1 MRGYVCPP
9 VCFLLANLADGST
22 GTDVEGAFM
31 SRGKKVK
38 VNEPQGDAPETY
50 THDDHKRTLLP
61 AANETSDVHEID
73 PPADYII
80 DPHNIPRLWWYQK
93 GEDVVEVP
101 TFTIHQHEAV
111 NPLRILEAIRGDL
124 TDGPVQLDFFE
135 QPDADRRRL
144 RAEEVYSYN
153 HTMQWT
159 NRMIA
164 GDSLLV
170 MNALLQHER
179 LAGQVQCIYMDPPY
193 GIKFASNFM
202 PTIHKRDVKDGKDED
217 MTTEV
222 QMVTAFRDTWKW
234 GIHSYLTYLRD
245 RLVLMRELLAP
256 SGSIF
261 VQISMENVHRV
272 RLLLDEVFGP
282 DNCVSMITY
291 ATTSGNESG
300 TLDRAGDYILWYAK
314 DKAQVKYHEL
324 FKEKVFGGEG
334 ASAYKKVELS
344 SGERMS
350 ITDWEEKNGRRFTI
364 KEPGCRAYGLDN
376 LTSRRSAGEGDVRE
390 FIFRGKAYS
399 PGNGTFKTSLS
410 GLQRLADANRIDV
423 SSKGGI
429 GYIRYFDDFPY
440 IPLSNHW
447 GDTLG
452 QNQLGPE
459 GKVYVVQT
467 AKKVIERCILMT
479 TEPGDL
485 VLDPTCGSGTT
496 AVVAEEWGRRWI
508 TIDTSRVAL
517 ALAKRRLITQVYDW
531 YKLADEKRGIDGGL
545 VYKTVPHV
553 MLGDI
558 ANGVPSKEETL
569 WDRPLVERG
578 KVRVTGPF
586 TVEAL
591 PEPVIEPLEEKP
603 EDGMAAGKSLEEWVA
618 ELRTAGIQ
626 TASGQERLRFSALEV
641 SGTYTWFHAQ
651 GVTTDGTEALVCMG
665 SASAPLSPTI
675 VRNALDEAADLYPRP
690 GLIVFAAFQFT
701 AEAEALIAGCKVKDA
716 QVLPV
721 QMNTDLQ
728 MTDLLKRQARNQ
740 SFILVGQP
748 DVQLKMGADG
758 RLTVE
763 VLGFDYYDP
772 VKQAMVTGSPK
783 NIAMWMVDGNYDG
796 RCVNPQQCFFPGADV
811 WKKLETTLKGTI
823 VPVRLKAYQ
832 GTKSLPFKPGENLK
846 VAVKIIDDKGFESIR
861 VFPLTADGRPRG
873 EAAR

>member
-1 MRGYVCPP
+1 
-9 VCFLLANLADGST
+9 
-22 GTDVEGAFM
+22 M
-31 SRGKKVK
+31 SRGKKAK
-38 VNEPQGDAPETY
+38 VNEPQGDAAETY
-50 THDDHKRTLLP
+50 THDDYKRTVLP
-61 AANETSDVHEID
+61 AANETNSVHEVEPPAVYEID
-73 PPADYII
+73 PHD
-80 DPHNIPRLWWYQK
+80 IPRLQWFNK
-93 GEDVVEVP
+93 GEDVEEVP

-111 NPLRILEAIRGDL
+111 NPRRILEATLADDRQGYI
-124 TDGPVQLDFFE
+124 QEEMFE
-135 QPDADRRRL
+135 QTEFDRRNL
-144 RAEEVYSYN
+144 RAEQIYSYD

-202 PTIHKRDVKDGKDED
+202 PNTNKLNLSDDKDEN
-217 MTTEV
+217 MTAEV

-234 GIHSYLTYLRD
+234 GIHSYLSYLRS
-245 RLVLMRELLAP
+245 RLILMRELLAP

-272 RLLLDEVFGP
+272 RLLLDEVFGA
-282 DNCVSMITY
+282 DNCISMITY
-291 ATTSGNESG
+291 ATTRGNESDF
-300 TLDRAGDYILWYAK
+300 LDRAGDYILWYAK
-314 DKAQVKYHEL
+314 DKNQTKRHKLY
-324 FKEKVFGGEG
+324 KDKIFGGEG
-334 ASAYKKVELS
+334 SSGYKKIELAD
-344 SGERMS
+344 GTRMS
-350 ITDWEEKNGRRFTI
+350 IREWEKATG
-364 KEPGCRAYGLDN
+364 KEFEYHKRPVGSRVYQLGD
-376 LTSRRSAGEGDVRE
+376 LTSRRPAGAGDVQE
-390 FIFRGKAYS
+390 FVFKGKVYT
-399 PGNGTFKTSLS
+399 PGNRTFQTSLA
-410 GLQRLADANRIDV
+410 GLQRLAEVGRIDV
-423 SSKGGI
+423 SSNGGI
-429 GYIRYFDDFPY
+429 GYVRYFNDFPY
-440 IPLSNHW
+440 APLSNHW

-467 AKKVIERCILMT
+467 SKKVIQRCILMT

-626 TASGQERLRFSALEV
+626 TATGKERLRFSALEV
-641 SGTYTWFHAQ
+641 SGTYAWFHAQ
-651 GVTTDGTEALVCMG
+651 GVTEDGTEALVCMG

-748 DVQLKMGADG
+748 DVQLKMGVDG

-772 VKQAMVTGSPK
+772 VKQAMVTGSSK

>member
-1 MRGYVCPP
+1 
-9 VCFLLANLADGST
+9 
-22 GTDVEGAFM
+22 M
-31 SRGKKVK
+31 SRRKKVV
-38 VNEPQGDAPETY
+38 VNEPQGDAADTY
-50 THDDHKRTLLP
+50 LHAGHERTILP
-61 AANETSDVHEID
+61 AANETSDVHETE

-80 DPHNIPRLWWYQK
+80 DPHDIPRLKWFNK
-93 GEDVVEVP
+93 GKDVVEVP

-111 NPLRILEAIRGDL
+111 NPMRILKATFEDDRQGYI
-124 TDGPVQLDFFE
+124 QEEMFE
-135 QPDADRRRL
+135 QTEADRRRL
-144 RAEEVYSYN
+144 RTEEVYSYN

-193 GIKFASNFM
+193 GIKFGSNFM

-217 MTTEV
+217 MTAEPG
-222 QMVTAFRDTWKW
+222 MVTAFRDTWKW

-245 RLVLMRELLAP
+245 RFILMRELLAP

-272 RLLLDEVFGP
+272 RLLLDEVFGAE
-282 DNCVSMITY
+282 NCVSMITY

-314 DKAQVKYHEL
+314 DKEKVKYHDL
-324 FKEKVFGGEG
+324 FKEKIFGGEG
-334 ASAYKKVELS
+334 TGAYKRVELS
-344 SGERMS
+344 DGKRMS
-350 ITDWEEKNGRRFTI
+350 ISDWEEIHGRKLADLK
-364 KEPGCRAYGLDN
+364 KEGCRAYTLAD
-376 LTSRRSAGEGDVRE
+376 LTSKGNATVSQPFNFQGTVYFPGKDNHWKPTYPEGMER
-390 FIFRGKAYS
+390 
-399 PGNGTFKTSLS
+399 
-410 GLQRLADANRIDV
+410 LQRANRIERAD
-423 SSKGGI
+423 KM
-429 GYIRYFDDFPY
+429 IRYVRYLDDFPVMAY
-440 IPLSNHW
+440 NNFWTDCGGAS
-447 GDTLG
+447 D
-452 QNQLGPE
+452 
-459 GKVYVVQT
+459 KVYVVQT
-467 AKKVIERCILMT
+467 SKKVIERCILMT
-479 TEPGDL
+479 TDPGNL

-626 TASGQERLRFSALEV
+626 TATGKERLRFSALEV
-641 SGTYTWFHAQ
+641 SGTYAWFHAQ
-651 GVTTDGTEALVCMG
+651 GVTTDGAEALVCMG
-665 SASAPLSPTI
+665 SASAPLSLAI
-675 VRNALDEAADLYPRP
+675 VRNALDEAADIYPRPP

-716 QVLPV
+716 QVLAV

-772 VKQAMVTGSPK
+772 VKQSMVTGSPK

-796 RCVNPQQCFFPGADV
+796 RCVNPQQCFFPGTDV
-811 WKKLETTLKGTI
+811 WKKLESTLKGTI

-846 VAVKIIDDKGFESIR
+846 VAGEIIANKGIQSIR
-861 VFPLTADGRPRG
+861 GFPLTAGCVPRG
-873 EAAR
+873 EAGG

>member
-1 MRGYVCPP
+1 
-9 VCFLLANLADGST
+9 
-22 GTDVEGAFM
+22 M
-31 SRGKKVK
+31 SRRKKVV
-38 VNEPQGDAPETY
+38 VNEPQGDAADTY
-50 THDDHKRTLLP
+50 LHVGHERPILP
-61 AANETSDVHEID
+61 AANETSDVHETE

-80 DPHNIPRLWWYQK
+80 DPHDIPRLKWFNK

-111 NPLRILEAIRGDL
+111 NPMRILKATFEDDRQGYI
-124 TDGPVQLDFFE
+124 QEEMFE
-135 QPDADRRRL
+135 QTEADRRRL
-144 RAEEVYSYN
+144 RTEEVYSYN

-193 GIKFASNFM
+193 GIKFGSNFM

-217 MTTEV
+217 MTAEPG
-222 QMVTAFRDTWKW
+222 MVTAFRDTWKW

-282 DNCVSMITY
+282 ENCVSMISY
-291 ATTSGNESG
+291 ATTRGNESG

-314 DKAQVKYHEL
+314 DKEQVKYHNL
-324 FKEKVFGGEG
+324 HKEKIFGGEG
-334 ASAYKKVELS
+334 ASAYTRLEMAD
-344 SGERMS
+344 GRRMA
-350 ITDWEEKNGRRFTI
+350 IGDWEEETGKSFQYEKRPKGSRVYCLS
-364 KEPGCRAYGLDN
+364 E
-376 LTSRRSAGEGDVRE
+376 LTSQ
-390 FIFRGKAYS
+390 GKASIEQPFEFKGKTFWPS
-399 PGNGTFKTSLS
+399 PGRHWAPSYPDGMN
-410 GLQRLADANRIDV
+410 RLLAANRLEACGDTLR
-423 SSKGGI
+423 
-429 GYIRYFDDFPY
+429 YIRYFDDFALMGY
-440 IPLSNHW
+440 TNTW
-447 GDTLG
+447 TDTG
-452 QNQLGPE
+452 IAGFASD
-459 GKVYVVQT
+459 KIYVVQT
-467 AKKVIERCILMT
+467 SKKVIERCILMT

-641 SGTYTWFHAQ
+641 SGTYAWFHAQ

-665 SASAPLSPTI
+665 SASAPLSLAI
-675 VRNALDEAADLYPRP
+675 VRNALDEAADIYPRPP

-716 QVLPV
+716 QVLAV

-740 SFILVGQP
+740 SFILVGLP
-748 DVQLKMGADG
+748 DVQLKMGVDG

-796 RCVNPQQCFFPGADV
+796 RCVNPQQCFFPGTDV
-811 WKKLETTLKGTI
+811 WKKLESTLKGTI

>member
-1 MRGYVCPP
+1 
-9 VCFLLANLADGST
+9 
-22 GTDVEGAFM
+22 M
-31 SRGKKVK
+31 SRRKNAK

-80 DPHNIPRLWWYQK
+80 DPHDIPRLWWYQK

-193 GIKFASNFM
+193 GIKFGSNFM

-217 MTTEV
+217 MTAEPG
-222 QMVTAFRDTWKW
+222 MVTAFRDTWKW

-245 RLVLMRELLAP
+245 RFILMRELLAP

-282 DNCVSMITY
+282 ENCVSMITY
-291 ATTSGNESG
+291 ATTGGNESG
-300 TLDRAGDYILWYAK
+300 ILDRAGDYILWYAK
-314 DKAQVKYHEL
+314 DKNSVKYHEL
-324 FKEKVFGGEG
+324 FQVREG
-334 ASAYKKVELS
+334 IAEYSRIEFPD
-344 SGERMS
+344 GTRMS
-350 ITDWEEKNGRRFTI
+350 IAEWEAENG
-364 KEPGCRAYGLDN
+364 KEFDYDNPPKGVKFYRLDPLVSN
-376 LTSRRSAGEGDVRE
+376 RPAGEGDVKVFMFKGRE
-390 FIFRGKAYS
+390 YR
-399 PGNGTFKTSLS
+399 PGNGTFKTTQR
-410 GLQRLADANRIDV
+410 GLERLAAAGRIACGKKQIHYV
-423 SSKGGI
+423 
-429 GYIRYFDDFPY
+429 RYFDDFPVKSY
-440 IPLSNHW
+440 KNVWTDCRGAS
-447 GDTLG
+447 D
-452 QNQLGPE
+452 
-459 GKVYVVQT
+459 KVYVVQT
-467 AKKVIERCILMT
+467 SKKVIERCILMT

-569 WDRPLVERG
+569 WDKPLVERG

-591 PEPVIEPLEEKP
+591 PEPVIEPLLEVRPEE
-603 EDGMAAGKSLEEWVA
+603 GMAAGKSLEAWVA

-626 TASGQERLRFSALEV
+626 TATGKERLRFSALEV
-641 SGTYTWFHAQ
+641 SGTYAWFHAQ

-665 SASAPLSPTI
+665 SASAPLSLAI
-675 VRNALDEAADLYPRP
+675 VRNALDEAADIYPRPP

-716 QVLPV
+716 QVLAV

-796 RCVNPQQCFFPGADV
+796 RCVNPQQCFFPGTDV

>member
-1 MRGYVCPP
+1 M
-9 VCFLLANLADGST
+9 
-22 GTDVEGAFM
+22 
-31 SRGKKVK
+31 
-38 VNEPQGDAPETY
+38 
-50 THDDHKRTLLP
+50 
-61 AANETSDVHEID
+61 
-73 PPADYII
+73 
-80 DPHNIPRLWWYQK
+80 
-93 GEDVVEVP
+93 
-101 TFTIHQHEAV
+101 
-111 NPLRILEAIRGDL
+111 
-124 TDGPVQLDFFE
+124 
-135 QPDADRRRL
+135 
-144 RAEEVYSYN
+144 
-153 HTMQWT
+153 
-159 NRMIA
+159 
-164 GDSLLV
+164 
-170 MNALLQHER
+170 
-179 LAGQVQCIYMDPPY
+179 
-193 GIKFASNFM
+193 
-202 PTIHKRDVKDGKDED
+202 
-217 MTTEV
+217 
-222 QMVTAFRDTWKW
+222 
-234 GIHSYLTYLRD
+234 
-245 RLVLMRELLAP
+245 
-256 SGSIF
+256 
-261 VQISMENVHRV
+261 
-272 RLLLDEVFGP
+272 
-282 DNCVSMITY
+282 
-291 ATTSGNESG
+291 
-300 TLDRAGDYILWYAK
+300 
-314 DKAQVKYHEL
+314 
-324 FKEKVFGGEG
+324 
-334 ASAYKKVELS
+334 
-344 SGERMS
+344 
-350 ITDWEEKNGRRFTI
+350 
-364 KEPGCRAYGLDN
+364 
-376 LTSRRSAGEGDVRE
+376 
-390 FIFRGKAYS
+390 
-399 PGNGTFKTSLS
+399 
-410 GLQRLADANRIDV
+410 
-423 SSKGGI
+423 
-429 GYIRYFDDFPY
+429 
-440 IPLSNHW
+440 
-447 GDTLG
+447 
-452 QNQLGPE
+452 
-459 GKVYVVQT
+459 
-467 AKKVIERCILMT
+467 
-479 TEPGDL
+479 
-485 VLDPTCGSGTT
+485 
-496 AVVAEEWGRRWI
+496 VAEEWGRRWI

-569 WDRPLVERG
+569 WDRPLVEKG

-626 TASGQERLRFSALEV
+626 SASGQERLRFSALEV

-716 QVLPV
+716 QVLAV

-748 DVQLKMGADG
+748 DVQLKMGVDG

>member
-1 MRGYVCPP
+1 
-9 VCFLLANLADGST
+9 
-22 GTDVEGAFM
+22 M
-31 SRGKKVK
+31 SRRKNAK
-38 VNEPQGDAPETY
+38 VNEPQGDAADTY
-50 THDDHKRTLLP
+50 THADHERPILP
-61 AANETSDVHEID
+61 AANETSDVHETE

-111 NPLRILEAIRGDL
+111 NPMRILKATFEDDRQGYI
-124 TDGPVQLDFFE
+124 QEEMFE
-135 QPDADRRRL
+135 QTESDRRRL
-144 RAEEVYSYN
+144 RTEEVYSYN

-193 GIKFASNFM
+193 GIKFGSNFM

-217 MTTEV
+217 MTAEPG
-222 QMVTAFRDTWKW
+222 MVTAFRDTWKW

-245 RLVLMRELLAP
+245 RFILMRELLAP
-256 SGSIF
+256 TGSIF
-261 VQISMENVHRV
+261 VQISMDNVHRV

-282 DNCVSMITY
+282 ENCVSMITY
-291 ATTSGNESG
+291 ATTSGNESV

-314 DKAQVKYHEL
+314 DKEKVKYHDL
-324 FKEKVFGGEG
+324 FKEKTFGGDG
-334 ASAYKKVELS
+334 AGWYTNVELS
-344 SGERMS
+344 DGTRMS
-350 ITDWEEKNGRRFTI
+350 VSEWENRNKRKLI
-364 KEPGCRAYGLDN
+364 DLQKEGCRAYTMDN
-376 LTSRRSAGEGDVRE
+376 LTSKGSASEPQPFVFEGEVFTPHKDSHWKPKYPEGME
-390 FIFRGKAYS
+390 
-399 PGNGTFKTSLS
+399 
-410 GLQRLADANRIDV
+410 RLKEANRIV
-423 SSKGGI
+423 KGDTMI
-429 GYIRYFDDFPY
+429 RYVRYFDDFPLMSY
-440 IPLSNHW
+440 SNFW
-447 GDTLG
+447 TDCGGATD
-452 QNQLGPE
+452 
-459 GKVYVVQT
+459 KVYVVQT
-467 AKKVIERCILMT
+467 SKKVIQRCILMT

-626 TASGQERLRFSALEV
+626 TATGKERLRFSALEV
-641 SGTYTWFHAQ
+641 SGTYAWFHAQ

-748 DVQLKMGADG
+748 DVQLKMGVDG

-772 VKQAMVTGSPK
+772 VKQAMVTGSSK

>member
-1 MRGYVCPP
+1 M
-9 VCFLLANLADGST
+9 ANYP
-22 GTDVEGAFM
+22 EGM
-31 SRGKKVK
+31 
-38 VNEPQGDAPETY
+38 
-50 THDDHKRTLLP
+50 KRLV
-61 AANETSDVHEID
+61 AAN
-73 PPADYII
+73 
-80 DPHNIPRLWWYQK
+80 R
-93 GEDVVEVP
+93 VE
-101 TFTIHQHEAV
+101 A
-111 NPLRILEAIRGDL
+111 
-124 TDGPVQLDFFE
+124 
-135 QPDADRRRL
+135 
-144 RAEEVYSYN
+144 RAN
-153 HTMQWT
+153 
-159 NRMIA
+159 
-164 GDSLLV
+164 
-170 MNALLQHER
+170 
-179 LAGQVQCIYMDPPY
+179 
-193 GIKFASNFM
+193 
-202 PTIHKRDVKDGKDED
+202 
-217 MTTEV
+217 
-222 QMVTAFRDTWKW
+222 
-234 GIHSYLTYLRD
+234 
-245 RLVLMRELLAP
+245 
-256 SGSIF
+256 
-261 VQISMENVHRV
+261 
-272 RLLLDEVFGP
+272 
-282 DNCVSMITY
+282 
-291 ATTSGNESG
+291 
-300 TLDRAGDYILWYAK
+300 
-314 DKAQVKYHEL
+314 
-324 FKEKVFGGEG
+324 
-334 ASAYKKVELS
+334 
-344 SGERMS
+344 
-350 ITDWEEKNGRRFTI
+350 
-364 KEPGCRAYGLDN
+364 
-376 LTSRRSAGEGDVRE
+376 
-390 FIFRGKAYS
+390 
-399 PGNGTFKTSLS
+399 SLS
-410 GLQRLADANRIDV
+410 
-423 SSKGGI
+423 
-429 GYIRYFDDFPY
+429 YIRYFDDFPVMRY
-440 IPLSNHW
+440 TNTWSDTGIAGRP
-447 GDTLG
+447 GD
-452 QNQLGPE
+452 
-459 GKVYVVQT
+459 KVYVVQT
-467 AKKVIERCILMT
+467 SPKVIERCILMT

-517 ALAKRRLITQVYDW
+517 TLAKRRLITQVYPW
-531 YKLADEKRGIDGGL
+531 YRLADEGRGVDGGL

-553 MLGDI
+553 KLGDI

-626 TASGQERLRFSALEV
+626 SASGQERLRFSALEV

-716 QVLPV
+716 QVLAV

-728 MTDLLKRQARNQ
+728 MTDLLKRQSRNQ

-748 DVQLKMGADG
+748 DVQLKMGVDG

-763 VLGFDYYDP
+763 VQGFDYYDP
-772 VKQAMVTGSPK
+772 GKQSMVTGSSK

-823 VPVRLKAYQ
+823 VPARLKAYQ

>member
-1 MRGYVCPP
+1 MPRRKN
-9 VCFLLANLADGST
+9 A
-22 GTDVEGAFM
+22 
-31 SRGKKVK
+31 K
-38 VNEPQGDAPETY
+38 VNEPQGNAADTY
-50 THDDHKRTLLP
+50 THAGHERPILP
-61 AANETSDVHEID
+61 AANETRGVHEAEQPEVYEID
-73 PPADYII
+73 PHD
-80 DPHNIPRLWWYQK
+80 IPRLQWYQK
-93 GEDVVEVP
+93 GGDHVEVP

-111 NPLRILEAIRGDL
+111 NPMRILKATFADDRQGYIQEEM
-124 TDGPVQLDFFE
+124 FE
-135 QPDADRRRL
+135 QTETDRRRL
-144 RAEEVYSYN
+144 RTEEVYSYN

-193 GIKFASNFM
+193 GIKFGSNFM

-217 MTTEV
+217 MTSEPG
-222 QMVTAFRDTWKW
+222 MVTAFRDTWKW

-245 RLVLMRELLAP
+245 RLILMRELLAP

-282 DNCVSMITY
+282 ENCVSMITY
-291 ATTSGNESG
+291 ATTSGNESD

-314 DKAQVKYHEL
+314 DKEKVKYHEL
-324 FKEKVFGGEG
+324 FKEKIYGGEG
-334 ASAYKKVELS
+334 ASKYRNIELAT
-344 SGERMS
+344 GERLPIS
-350 ITDWEEKNGRRFTI
+350 EWEKRNKCTFVYDKRP
-364 KEPGCRAYGLDN
+364 KGCRVYRLDN
-376 LTSRRSAGEGDVRE
+376 LTSRRAAGTGDVRE
-390 FIFRGKAYS
+390 YEFKGHYYS
-399 PGNGTFKTSLS
+399 PGQGTFKTTYA
-410 GLQRLADANRIDV
+410 GLERLASANRLEPSENTLNYVRYLEDFNWMSISNIWNDV
-423 SSKGGI
+423 GGI
-429 GYIRYFDDFPY
+429 QSRSDK
-440 IPLSNHW
+440 
-447 GDTLG
+447 
-452 QNQLGPE
+452 
-459 GKVYVVQT
+459 KVYVVQT
-467 AKKVIERCILMT
+467 SREVIQRCILMT

-603 EDGMAAGKSLEEWVA
+603 EDGMAAGKNLEAWVA
-618 ELRTAGIQ
+618 ELRTAGILS
-626 TASGQERLRFSALEV
+626 AAGKARLRFSALEV
-641 SGTYTWFHAQ
+641 SGTYKWFHAQ
-651 GVTTDGTEALVCMG
+651 GVTEDGREALVCLG

-675 VRNALDEAADLYPRP
+675 VRNALDEADLVYPRP
-690 GLIVFAAFQFT
+690 GVIVFAAFQFM
-701 AEAEALIAGCKVKDA
+701 AEAEAFIAECKVRDT
-716 QVLPV
+716 QVLAV

-728 MTDLLKRQARNQ
+728 MDDLLKKQSKNQ
-740 SFILVGQP
+740 SFTLVGQP
-748 DVQLKMGADG
+748 DVRLAVGADG
-758 RLTVE
+758 RLTAE

-772 VKQAMVTGSPK
+772 GKQTMTSGGASH
-783 NIAMWMVDGNYDG
+783 IAMWMVDGNYDG
-796 RCVNPQQCFFPGADV
+796 RCVNPQQIFFPGADV
-811 WKKLETTLKGTI
+811 WEKLGATLQGTI
-823 VPVRLKAYQ
+823 VPARLKAYQ

-846 VAVKIIDDKGFESIR
+846 VAVKIIDARGFESIR
-861 VFPLTADGRPRG
+861 VFALTEDGRPRG

>member
-1 MRGYVCPP
+1 MPRRKN
-9 VCFLLANLADGST
+9 A
-22 GTDVEGAFM
+22 
-31 SRGKKVK
+31 K
-38 VNEPQGDAPETY
+38 VNEPQGDAADTY
-50 THDDHKRTLLP
+50 LHAGHKRPILP
-61 AANETSDVHEID
+61 AANETSDVHETE

-111 NPLRILEAIRGDL
+111 NPMRILKATFEDDRQGYI
-124 TDGPVQLDFFE
+124 QEEMFE
-135 QPDADRRRL
+135 QTEADRRRL
-144 RAEEVYSYN
+144 RTEEVYSYN

-193 GIKFASNFM
+193 GIKFGSNFM

-217 MTTEV
+217 MTAEPG
-222 QMVTAFRDTWKW
+222 MVTAFRDTWKW

-245 RLVLMRELLAP
+245 RFILMRELLAP

-272 RLLLDEVFGP
+272 RCLLDEVFGP
-282 DNCVSMITY
+282 DNCVSMISYT
-291 ATTSGNESG
+291 TTSGLESN
-300 TLDRAGDYILWYAK
+300 TLNRAGDYILWYAK
-314 DKAQVKYHEL
+314 DKEKVQYHEL
-324 FKEKVFGGEG
+324 YKEKIFGGEG
-334 ASAYKKVELS
+334 SDKYRKIELADGTRMNIS
-344 SGERMS
+344 DWEKQKGERFVYAKRPAGS
-350 ITDWEEKNGRRFTI
+350 RVYCLGD
-364 KEPGCRAYGLDN
+364 
-376 LTSRRSAGEGDVRE
+376 LTSQDAARDPQPFEYK
-390 FIFRGKAYS
+390 GKVYF
-399 PGNGTFKTSLS
+399 PGKSRHWQPTFPS
-410 GLQRLADANRIDV
+410 GMEKLAEANRISIEGSLLRYVRYFEDFPIMKYTNIWDDV
-423 SSKGGI
+423 GGI
-429 GYIRYFDDFPY
+429 QSRTD
-440 IPLSNHW
+440 S
-447 GDTLG
+447 
-452 QNQLGPE
+452 
-459 GKVYVVQT
+459 KVYVVQT
-467 AKKVIERCILMT
+467 SREVIQRCILMT

-626 TASGQERLRFSALEV
+626 SASGQERLRFSALEV

-716 QVLPV
+716 QVLAV

-728 MTDLLKRQARNQ
+728 MTDLLKRQSRNQ

-748 DVQLKMGADG
+748 DVQLKMGVDG

-763 VLGFDYYDP
+763 VQGFDYYDP
-772 VKQAMVTGSPK
+772 GKQSMVTGSSK

-823 VPVRLKAYQ
+823 VPARLKAYQ

>member
-1 MRGYVCPP
+1 MP
-9 VCFLLANLADGST
+9 
-22 GTDVEGAFM
+22 
-31 SRGKKVK
+31 RGKKAK
-38 VNEPQGDAPETY
+38 VNEPQGDAADTY
-50 THDDHKRTLLP
+50 THADHERPILP
-61 AANETSDVHEID
+61 AANETSDVHETE

-93 GEDVVEVP
+93 GDDVVEVP

-111 NPLRILEAIRGDL
+111 NPLRILDAIRGDL
-124 TDGPVQLDFFE
+124 TDGPVQLNFFE
-135 QPDADRRRL
+135 QPDADRRRV
-144 RAEEVYSYN
+144 RAEELYSYN

-193 GIKFASNFM
+193 GIKFGSNFM

-217 MTTEV
+217 MTREV

-245 RLVLMRELLAP
+245 RLILMRELLAP

-282 DNCVSMITY
+282 ENCVSMITY
-291 ATTSGNESG
+291 ATTSGNESDA
-300 TLDRAGDYILWYAK
+300 LDRSGDYILWYAK
-314 DKAQVKYHEL
+314 DRSQVKFHEL
-324 FKEKVFGGEG
+324 YKEKVFGGDG
-334 ASAYKKVELS
+334 SSAYTKIELA
-344 SGERMS
+344 
-350 ITDWEEKNGRRFTI
+350 DGRRMTL
-364 KEPGCRAYGLDN
+364 KEWEKQEKKPFKYENRPLGSRVYRLDN
-376 LTSRRSAGEGDVRE
+376 MTSSRPAGDGDVRE
-390 FIFRGKAYS
+390 FEFQGRIFT
-399 PGNGTFKTSLS
+399 PGRGTFKTSLE
-410 GLQRLADANRIDV
+410 GLKNLVRANRIG
-423 SSKGGI
+423 SSGNTLC
-429 GYIRYFDDFPY
+429 YIRYFDDFPVMKY
-440 IPLSNHW
+440 TNQW
-447 GDTLG
+447 GDTSIAG
-452 QNQLGPE
+452 FTSD
-459 GKVYVVQT
+459 KVYVVQT
-467 AKKVIERCILMT
+467 SPKVIERCILMT

-485 VLDPTCGSGTT
+485 VLDPTCGSGTR

-569 WDRPLVERG
+569 WDRPLVEKG

-626 TASGQERLRFSALEV
+626 SASGQERLRFSALEV

-796 RCVNPQQCFFPGADV
+796 RCVNPQQCFFPGTDV
-811 WKKLETTLKGTI
+811 WKKLESTLKGTI
-823 VPVRLKAYQ
+823 VPMRLKAYQ

-861 VFPLTADGRPRG
+861 VFPLTVDGRPRG

>member
-1 MRGYVCPP
+1 
-9 VCFLLANLADGST
+9 
-22 GTDVEGAFM
+22 M
-31 SRGKKVK
+31 SRRKKVV
-38 VNEPQGDAPETY
+38 VNEPQGDAAETY
-50 THDDHKRTLLP
+50 THDDYKRTVLP
-61 AANETSDVHEID
+61 AANETSDVHETE

-111 NPLRILEAIRGDL
+111 NPMRILKATFADDRQGYIQEEM
-124 TDGPVQLDFFE
+124 FE
-135 QPDADRRRL
+135 QTEADRRRF
-144 RAEEVYSYN
+144 RTDEVYSYN

-193 GIKFASNFM
+193 GIKFGSNFM

-217 MTTEV
+217 MTAEPG
-222 QMVTAFRDTWKW
+222 MVTAFRDTWKW

-245 RLVLMRELLAP
+245 RFILMRELLAP

-282 DNCVSMITY
+282 ENCVSMITY

-300 TLDRAGDYILWYAK
+300 TLDRAGDYLLWYAK
-314 DKAQVKYHEL
+314 EREKVKYHDL

-334 ASAYKKVELS
+334 ASSYNSVEVQD
-344 SGERMS
+344 GMRMS
-350 ITDWEEKNGRRFTI
+350 ISAWERSHGRELADLK
-364 KEPGCRAYGLDN
+364 KEGCRAYTLDN
-376 LTSRRSAGEGDVRE
+376 LTSQGASSMPQPFE
-390 FIFRGKAYS
+390 FRGKTYF
-399 PGNGTFKTSLS
+399 PGADKHWKPNYPEGIK
-410 GLQRLADANRIDV
+410 RLAEAGRLDV
-423 SSKGGI
+423 SEKGRL
-429 GYIRYFDDFPY
+429 GYIRYFDDFPFY
-440 IPLSNHW
+440 AYTNNW
-447 GDTLG
+447 DDTG
-452 QNQLGPE
+452 SSFMAD
-459 GKVYVVQT
+459 KVYVVQT
-467 AKKVIERCILMT
+467 SKKVIERCILMT

-553 MLGDI
+553 KLGDI

-569 WDRPLVERG
+569 WDRPLVEKG

-626 TASGQERLRFSALEV
+626 TATGKERLRFSALEV
-641 SGTYTWFHAQ
+641 SGTYAWFHAQ

-748 DVQLKMGADG
+748 DVQLKMGVDG

-796 RCVNPQQCFFPGADV
+796 RCVNPQQCFFPGTDV

>member
-1 MRGYVCPP
+1 MPRRKN
-9 VCFLLANLADGST
+9 A
-22 GTDVEGAFM
+22 
-31 SRGKKVK
+31 K
-38 VNEPQGDAPETY
+38 VNEPQGDAADTY
-50 THDDHKRTLLP
+50 LHVEHKRSILP
-61 AANETSDVHEID
+61 AANETNSVHEVE
-73 PPADYII
+73 PPADYVI
-80 DPHNIPRLWWYQK
+80 DPHDIPRLWWYQK

-111 NPLRILEAIRGDL
+111 NPRRILEATFEDDRQGYI
-124 TDGPVQLDFFE
+124 QEEMFE
-135 QPDADRRRL
+135 QTEFDRRNL
-144 RAEEVYSYN
+144 RAEQIYSYD

-193 GIKFASNFM
+193 GIKFGSNFM

-217 MTTEV
+217 MTREV

-245 RLVLMRELLAP
+245 RLILMRELLAP

-272 RLLLDEVFGP
+272 RCLLDEVFGP

-314 DKAQVKYHEL
+314 NKAQVKYHEL
-324 FKEKVFGGEG
+324 YKEKVFGGEG
-334 ASAYKKVELS
+334 TGAYKRIELAD
-344 SGERMS
+344 GTRMS
-350 ITDWEEKNGRRFTI
+350 ISDWEKQHGRKLADLT
-364 KEPGCRAYGLDN
+364 KEGCRAYTLAD
-376 LTSRRSAGEGDVRE
+376 LTSQ
-390 FIFRGKAYS
+390 GKANEPQPFTFEGS
-399 PGNGTFKTSLS
+399 VFLPGRDNHWKPTYPEGME
-410 GLQRLADANRIDV
+410 RLYKANRIERAD
-423 SSKGGI
+423 KM
-429 GYIRYFDDFPY
+429 IRYVRYLDDFSLMSY
-440 IPLSNHW
+440 NNFWTDCGGAS
-447 GDTLG
+447 D
-452 QNQLGPE
+452 
-459 GKVYVVQT
+459 KVYVVQT
-467 AKKVIERCILMT
+467 SKKVIERCILMT

-569 WDRPLVERG
+569 WDRPLVEKG

-603 EDGMAAGKSLEEWVA
+603 EEGMAAGKSLEEWVA

-626 TASGQERLRFSALEV
+626 TATGKERLRFSALEV

-665 SASAPLSPTI
+665 SASAPLSSAI
-675 VRNALDEAADLYPRP
+675 VRNALDEVRLVDPRP

-701 AEAEALIAGCKVKDA
+701 AEAEADIAACKVKDA
-716 QVLPV
+716 QVLAV
-721 QMNTDLQ
+721 HMNTDLQ
-728 MTDLLKRQARNQ
+728 MDDLLKKQSKNQ
-740 SFILVGQP
+740 SFVLVGQP

-772 VKQAMVTGSPK
+772 VKQVMVTGSPK

-796 RCVNPQQCFFPGADV
+796 RCVNPQQCFFPGTDV
-811 WKKLETTLKGTI
+811 WEKLKTTLKGTI
-823 VPVRLKAYQ
+823 VVRLKAYQ

-846 VAVKIIDDKGFESIR
+846 VAVKIIDERGFESIR

>member
-1 MRGYVCPP
+1 
-9 VCFLLANLADGST
+9 
-22 GTDVEGAFM
+22 M
-31 SRGKKVK
+31 SRRKKVV
-38 VNEPQGDAPETY
+38 VNEPQGDAADTY
-50 THDDHKRTLLP
+50 THAGHKRPILP
-61 AANETSDVHEID
+61 AANETSDVHEAE
-73 PPADYII
+73 PPADYIL

-111 NPLRILEAIRGDL
+111 NPMRILKATFEDDRQGYI
-124 TDGPVQLDFFE
+124 QEEMFE
-135 QPDADRRRL
+135 QTEADRRRL
-144 RAEEVYSYN
+144 RTEEVYSYN

-179 LAGQVQCIYMDPPY
+179 LAGQVQCVYMDPPY
-193 GIKFASNFM
+193 GIRFGSNFM
-202 PTIHKRDVKDGKDED
+202 PTIHRRDVRDGKDED
-217 MTTEV
+217 MTAEV
-222 QMVTAFRDTWKW
+222 QMVTAFRDTWQY
-234 GIHSYLTYLRD
+234 GIHSYLSYLRD
-245 RLVLMRELLAP
+245 RLILMRDLLAP
-256 SGSIF
+256 SGSLF
-261 VQISMENVHRV
+261 LQISMDNVHRV
-272 RLLLDEVFGP
+272 RCLLDEVFGP
-282 DNCVSMITY
+282 ENCVSMITY

-314 DKAQVKYHEL
+314 DKAQVKYHDL
-324 FKEKVFGGEG
+324 YKEKVFGGEG
-334 ASAYKKVELS
+334 ASAYTRIELADGS
-344 SGERMS
+344 RM
-350 ITDWEEKNGRRFTI
+350 TVKEWEKRTGKTFGYDYRPEGSRVYRI
-364 KEPGCRAYGLDN
+364 GD
-376 LTSRRSAGEGDVRE
+376 LTSQGSAKDVQPFEYEGRTFYPKKGSHWKPTYPDGMKRLGQE
-390 FIFRGKAYS
+390 KRLEIS
-399 PGNGTFKTSLS
+399 GNTL
-410 GLQRLADANRIDV
+410 N
-423 SSKGGI
+423 
-429 GYIRYFDDFPY
+429 YIRYFDDFPVMKY
-440 IPLSNHW
+440 TNQW
-447 GDTLG
+447 GDTG
-452 QNQLGPE
+452 IAGFASD
-459 GKVYVVQT
+459 KIYVVQT
-467 AKKVIERCILMT
+467 SPKVIERCILMA

-517 ALAKRRLITQVYDW
+517 ALAKRRLITQVYPW
-531 YKLADEKRGIDGGL
+531 YKLADEGQGVDGGL

-553 MLGDI
+553 KLGDI
-558 ANGVPSKEETL
+558 ANGVPPREETL
-569 WDRPLVERG
+569 WDRPLVEKG

-591 PEPVIEPLEEKP
+591 PEPVVEPLEEKP

-626 TASGQERLRFSALEV
+626 SASGQERLRFSALEV

-716 QVLPV
+716 QVLAV

-748 DVQLKMGADG
+748 DVQLKMGVDG

-796 RCVNPQQCFFPGADV
+796 RCVNPQQCFFPGTDV

-823 VPVRLKAYQ
+823 VPARLKAYQ

-873 EAAR
+873 EAVR

>member
-1 MRGYVCPP
+1 
-9 VCFLLANLADGST
+9 
-22 GTDVEGAFM
+22 M
-31 SRGKKVK
+31 SRRKKVV
-38 VNEPQGDAPETY
+38 VNEPQGDATDTY
-50 THDDHKRTLLP
+50 LHAGHERPILP
-61 AANETSDVHEID
+61 AANETSDVHEAE

-80 DPHNIPRLWWYQK
+80 DPHDIPRLKWFNK

-111 NPLRILEAIRGDL
+111 NPMRILKATFEDDRQEYI
-124 TDGPVQLDFFE
+124 QEEMFE
-135 QPDADRRRL
+135 QTEADRRRL
-144 RAEEVYSYN
+144 RTEEVYSYN

-193 GIKFASNFM
+193 GIKFGSNFM

-217 MTTEV
+217 MTAEPG
-222 QMVTAFRDTWKW
+222 MVTAFRDTWKW

-245 RLVLMRELLAP
+245 RFILMRELLAP

-272 RLLLDEVFGP
+272 RCLLDEVFGP

-291 ATTSGNESG
+291 STTSALESSS
-300 TLDRAGDYILWYAK
+300 LDRAGDYILWYAK
-314 DKAQVKYHEL
+314 DREQVKYHQL
-324 FKEKVFGGEG
+324 YKDKLFGGEG
-334 ASAYKKVELS
+334 GEKYRKIELPN
-344 SGERMS
+344 GKR
-350 ITDWEEKNGRRFTI
+350 ITIREWEKELGRPVSDADL
-364 KEPGCRAYGLDN
+364 KQSGCRACRLAD
-376 LTSRRSAGEGDVRE
+376 LTSQGSASEVQPFE
-390 FIFRGKAYS
+390 FGGKTYY
-399 PGNGTFKTSLS
+399 PGNGRHWMANYPEGMKRLVAANRVEVEGNSLS
-410 GLQRLADANRIDV
+410 
-423 SSKGGI
+423 
-429 GYIRYFDDFPY
+429 YIRYFDDFPVMK
-440 IPLSNHW
+440 ITNIWNDVGGIQSRT
-447 GDTLG
+447 DR
-452 QNQLGPE
+452 
-459 GKVYVVQT
+459 KVYVVQT
-467 AKKVIERCILMT
+467 SREVIQRCILMT

-517 ALAKRRLITQVYDW
+517 ALAKRRLITQVYPW
-531 YKLADEKRGIDGGL
+531 YKLADEGLGVDGGL

-569 WDRPLVERG
+569 WDRPLVEKG

-626 TASGQERLRFSALEV
+626 SASGQERLRFSALEV

-748 DVQLKMGADG
+748 DVQLKMGVDG
-758 RLTVE
+758 RLTVK

-796 RCVNPQQCFFPGADV
+796 RCVNPQQCFFPGTDV
-811 WKKLETTLKGTI
+811 WKKLESTLKGTI
-823 VPVRLKAYQ
+823 VPMRLKAYQ

>member
-1 MRGYVCPP
+1 
-9 VCFLLANLADGST
+9 
-22 GTDVEGAFM
+22 M
-31 SRGKKVK
+31 SRRKKVV
-38 VNEPQGDAPETY
+38 VNEPQGDAADTY
-50 THDDHKRTLLP
+50 LHADHERPILP
-61 AANETSDVHEID
+61 AANETSDVHETE

-111 NPLRILEAIRGDL
+111 NPMRILKATFEDDRQGYI
-124 TDGPVQLDFFE
+124 QEEMFE
-135 QPDADRRRL
+135 QTEADRRRL
-144 RAEEVYSYN
+144 RTEEVYSYN

-193 GIKFASNFM
+193 GIKFGSNFM
-202 PTIHKRDVKDGKDED
+202 PTIHKREVKDGKDED
-217 MTTEV
+217 MTAEPG
-222 QMVTAFRDTWKW
+222 MVTAFRDTWKW

-245 RLVLMRELLAP
+245 RFILMRELLAP

-261 VQISMENVHRV
+261 VQISMDNVHRV

-282 DNCVSMITY
+282 ENCVIMITY
-291 ATTSGNESG
+291 ATTSAQDSS

-314 DKAQVKYHEL
+314 DAKKVKSRKLY
-324 FKEKVFGGEG
+324 KDKPAWGGG
-334 ASAYKKVELS
+334 MAAYKRVEFPDGTRKSLS
-344 SGERMS
+344 
-350 ITDWEEKNGRRFTI
+350 DLEKELGHVVTEKDLQRHHCRLYRF
-364 KEPGCRAYGLDN
+364 DN
-376 LTSRRSAGEGDVRE
+376 LASQGAASEEQPFDFQGQT
-390 FIFRGKAYS
+390 FYPGKASHWKANY
-399 PGNGTFKTSLS
+399 PEGMN
-410 GLQRLADANRIDV
+410 RLANAKRLEV
-423 SSKGGI
+423 SGKTLS
-429 GYIRYFDDFPY
+429 YVRYLDDFPVMKH
-440 IPLSNHW
+440 SNFW
-447 GDTLG
+447 TDTSIAG
-452 QNQLGPE
+452 FASD
-459 GKVYVVQT
+459 KIYVVQT
-467 AKKVIERCILMT
+467 SKKVIERCILMT
-479 TEPGDL
+479 TDPGDL

-569 WDRPLVERG
+569 WDRPLIERG

-626 TASGQERLRFSALEV
+626 SASGQERLRFSALEV

-716 QVLPV
+716 QVLAV

-748 DVQLKMGADG
+748 DVQLKMGVDG

-796 RCVNPQQCFFPGADV
+796 RCVNPQQCFFPGTDV

>member
-1 MRGYVCPP
+1 
-9 VCFLLANLADGST
+9 
-22 GTDVEGAFM
+22 M
-31 SRGKKVK
+31 SRRKKVV
-38 VNEPQGDAPETY
+38 VNEPQGDAADTY
-50 THDDHKRTLLP
+50 LHAGHERPILP
-61 AANETSDVHEID
+61 AANETSDVHETE

-111 NPLRILEAIRGDL
+111 NPMRILKATFEDDRQGYI
-124 TDGPVQLDFFE
+124 QEEMFE
-135 QPDADRRRL
+135 QTEADRRRL
-144 RAEEVYSYN
+144 RTEEVYSYN

-193 GIKFASNFM
+193 GIKFGSNFM
-202 PTIHKRDVKDGKDED
+202 PTIYKREVKDGKDED
-217 MTTEV
+217 MTAEPG
-222 QMVTAFRDTWKW
+222 MVTAFRDTWKW

-245 RLVLMRELLAP
+245 RFILMRELLAP

-261 VQISMENVHRV
+261 VQISMDNVHRV

-282 DNCVSMITY
+282 ENCVIMITY
-291 ATTSGNESG
+291 ATTSAQDSS

-314 DKAQVKYHEL
+314 DAKKVKSRKLY
-324 FKEKVFGGEG
+324 KDKPAWGGG
-334 ASAYKKVELS
+334 MAAYKRVEFPD
-344 SGERMS
+344 GTRKS
-350 ITDWEEKNGRRFTI
+350 ISNWEKELGHVVTEKDLQRHHCRLYRF
-364 KEPGCRAYGLDN
+364 DN
-376 LTSRRSAGEGDVRE
+376 LASQGAASEEQPFDFQGQT
-390 FIFRGKAYS
+390 FYPGKASHWKANY
-399 PGNGTFKTSLS
+399 PEGMN
-410 GLQRLADANRIDV
+410 RLANAKRLEV
-423 SSKGGI
+423 SGKTLS
-429 GYIRYFDDFPY
+429 YVRYLDDFPVMKH
-440 IPLSNHW
+440 SNFW
-447 GDTLG
+447 TDTSIAG
-452 QNQLGPE
+452 FASD
-459 GKVYVVQT
+459 KIYVVQT
-467 AKKVIERCILMT
+467 SKKVIERCILMT

-517 ALAKRRLITQVYDW
+517 ALAKRRLITQVYPW
-531 YKLADEKRGIDGGL
+531 YRLADEGRGVDGGL

-553 MLGDI
+553 KLGDI

-569 WDRPLVERG
+569 WDRPLVEKG

-626 TASGQERLRFSALEV
+626 SASGQERLRFSALEV

-716 QVLPV
+716 QVLAV

-748 DVQLKMGADG
+748 DVQLKMGVDG

-796 RCVNPQQCFFPGADV
+796 RCVNPQQCFFPGTDV
-811 WKKLETTLKGTI
+811 WKKLESTLKGTI
-823 VPVRLKAYQ
+823 VPMRLKAYQ

>member
-1 MRGYVCPP
+1 
-9 VCFLLANLADGST
+9 
-22 GTDVEGAFM
+22 M
-31 SRGKKVK
+31 SRGKKVV
-38 VNEPQGDAPETY
+38 VNEPQGDAADTY
-50 THDDHKRTLLP
+50 LHADHERSILP
-61 AANETSDVHEID
+61 AANETNSVHEVE
-73 PPADYII
+73 PPADYVI
-80 DPHNIPRLWWYQK
+80 DPHDIPRLWWYQK

-111 NPLRILEAIRGDL
+111 NPMRILKATFEDDRQGYI
-124 TDGPVQLDFFE
+124 QEEMFE
-135 QPDADRRRL
+135 QTEADRRRL
-144 RAEEVYSYN
+144 RTEEVYSYN

-193 GIKFASNFM
+193 GIKFGSNFM

-217 MTTEV
+217 MTAEPG
-222 QMVTAFRDTWKW
+222 MVTAFRDTWKW

-245 RLVLMRELLAP
+245 RFILMRELLAP

-272 RLLLDEVFGP
+272 RCLLDEVFGP

-291 ATTSGNESG
+291 STTSALESSS
-300 TLDRAGDYILWYAK
+300 LDRAGDYILWYAK
-314 DKAQVKYHEL
+314 DREQVKYHQL
-324 FKEKVFGGEG
+324 YKDKLFGGEG
-334 ASAYKKVELS
+334 GEKYRKIELPN
-344 SGERMS
+344 GKR
-350 ITDWEEKNGRRFTI
+350 ITIREWEKELGRPVSDADL
-364 KEPGCRAYGLDN
+364 KQSGCRACRLDN
-376 LTSRRSAGEGDVRE
+376 LTSQGSASEVQPFEFEG
-390 FIFRGKAYS
+390 KTYL
-399 PGNGTFKTSLS
+399 PGNGNHWKANYPEGMKRLVAANRVEVEGNSLS
-410 GLQRLADANRIDV
+410 
-423 SSKGGI
+423 
-429 GYIRYFDDFPY
+429 YIRYFDDFPVMK
-440 IPLSNHW
+440 ITNIWNDVGGIQSRA
-447 GDTLG
+447 DR
-452 QNQLGPE
+452 
-459 GKVYVVQT
+459 KVYVVQT
-467 AKKVIERCILMT
+467 SREVIQRCILMT

-553 MLGDI
+553 KLGDI

-603 EDGMAAGKSLEEWVA
+603 EEGMAAGKSLEEWVA

-626 TASGQERLRFSALEV
+626 STSGQERLRFSALEV

-651 GVTTDGTEALVCMG
+651 GVTTDGTVALVCMG
-665 SASAPLSPTI
+665 SAAAPLSSAI

-748 DVQLKMGADG
+748 DVQLKMGVDG

-796 RCVNPQQCFFPGADV
+796 RCVNPQQCFFPGTDV

>member
-1 MRGYVCPP
+1 
-9 VCFLLANLADGST
+9 
-22 GTDVEGAFM
+22 M
-31 SRGKKVK
+31 SRRKKVV
-38 VNEPQGDAPETY
+38 VNEPQGDAAETY
-50 THDDHKRTLLP
+50 THDDYKRTVLP
-61 AANETSDVHEID
+61 AANETSDVHEAE
-73 PPADYII
+73 PPADYVI
-80 DPHNIPRLWWYQK
+80 DPHDIPRLKWFNK

-111 NPLRILEAIRGDL
+111 NPMRILKATFEDDRQEYI
-124 TDGPVQLDFFE
+124 QEEMFE
-135 QPDADRRRL
+135 QTEADRRRL
-144 RAEEVYSYN
+144 RTEEVYSYN

-193 GIKFASNFM
+193 GIKFGSNFM

-291 ATTSGNESG
+291 TTTSAQDSA
-300 TLDRAGDYILWYAK
+300 TLDRSGDYLLWYAK
-314 DKAQVKYHEL
+314 SKALVKYHQL
-324 FKEKVFGGEG
+324 YKEKVVAGEGGEK
-334 ASAYKKVELS
+334 YRKIELADGTRMTI
-344 SGERMS
+344 GE
-350 ITDWEEKNGRRFTI
+350 WEKLTGKPFDYENRPAGSRLFR
-364 KEPGCRAYGLDN
+364 LDN
-376 LTSRRSAGEGDVRE
+376 LQSQGSASIPQPFE
-390 FIFRGKAYS
+390 FRGKVYKPNATAHWKPNY
-399 PGNGTFKTSLS
+399 PEGME
-410 GLQRLADANRIDV
+410 RLERANRIEV
-423 SSKGGI
+423 EGNSL
-429 GYIRYFDDFPY
+429 GYVRYFDDFPVMK
-440 IPLSNHW
+440 LSNLW
-447 GDTLG
+447 DDVGGIQSRTDS
-452 QNQLGPE
+452 
-459 GKVYVVQT
+459 KVYVVQT
-467 AKKVIERCILMT
+467 SREVIQRCILMT

-531 YKLADEKRGIDGGL
+531 YKLADEGRGIDGGL

-569 WDRPLVERG
+569 WDRPLIEKG

-591 PEPVIEPLEEKP
+591 PEPVIEPLLEARPEE
-603 EDGMAAGKSLEEWVA
+603 GMAAGKSLEEWVA

-626 TASGQERLRFSALEV
+626 STSGQERLRFSALEV
-641 SGTYTWFHAQ
+641 SGTYEWFHAQ
-651 GVTTDGTEALVCMG
+651 GVTTDGKVALVCMG
-665 SASAPLSPTI
+665 SAAAPLSSAI
-675 VRNALDEAADLYPRP
+675 VRNALDEVRLVDPRP

-701 AEAEALIAGCKVKDA
+701 AEAEADIAQCRVKDA
-716 QVLPV
+716 QVLAV

-728 MTDLLKRQARNQ
+728 MTDLLKRQSRNQ

-748 DVQLKMGADG
+748 DVQLKMGVDG

-763 VLGFDYYDP
+763 VQGFDYYDP
-772 VKQAMVTGSPK
+772 GKQSMVTGSSK

-823 VPVRLKAYQ
+823 VPVRLKTYQ

-873 EAAR
+873 EAVR